1 MLKVLVSVLVV
12 TALAGCTHQPVGFF
26 HRVSDG
32 QRVDANPTIAA
43 QFQQDRVI
51 CDGEASQAAL
61 SSHEKDRYIHS
72 RNVNLVYDAC
82 LAKRGYI
89 RK

>member
-1 MLKVLVSVLVV
+1 MKRILLLCSVGVVS
-12 TALAGCTHQPVGFF
+12 GCVSQPQGFF
-26 HRVSDG
+26 HRIGDG
-32 QRVDANPTIAA
+32 VRVDADPQVMAK
-43 QFQQDRVI
+43 FQQDRVI

-61 SSHEKDRYIHS
+61 SSTERDRGIHS
-72 RNVNLVYDAC
+72 RNVNLVFDAC